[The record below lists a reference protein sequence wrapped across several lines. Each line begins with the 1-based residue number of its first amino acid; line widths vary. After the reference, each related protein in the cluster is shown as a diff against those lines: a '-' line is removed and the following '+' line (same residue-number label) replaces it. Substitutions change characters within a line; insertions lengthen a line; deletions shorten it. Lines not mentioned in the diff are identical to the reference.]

1 MHVKLRLND
10 EERDAE
16 LAVEDS
22 CLVLVIDDLQIN
34 VDRRVIR
41 EAMNKLGVG
50 SDRNMWWD
58 GYQEAL
64 RDAERMAEREFD
76 LANTLVV
83 REWLASVRAKFGI
96 DQEKEA

>member
-1 MHVKLRLND
+1 MHVKLTLNG

-16 LAVEDS
+16 LDVEDA
-22 CLVLVIDDLQIN
+22 CLVLVIDDLRVN

-64 RDAERMAEREFD
+64 RDTERMVEREFD
-76 LANTLVV
+76 LANTIVV
-83 REWLASVRAKFGI
+83 REWLASVRKKFGI
-96 DQEKEA
+96 DGGES